1 MNHEHPK
8 IESKKLDDVL
18 LDVSRDLWPSL
29 AYLII
34 ISAIIYFAINPETF
48 IITAMGIFHLPPQVL
63 MNFYSIAMPLV
74 IAVMLSRL
82 ILILWKAVLPYP
94 IAIILILLIFPFF
107 LLDRYVLKWN
117 WFEKLFEK
125 LEKKR
130 ESNKPSK
137 SRKFLLSNIILFC
150 SFSILLF
157 ACYLGNNS
165 ISKRWLPAKNPYMVI
180 IAYSHYYCQITG
192 NYTESECKFWK
203 KKLTEYKTKNSIS
216 TPVDYPANYPK
227 IE

>member
-29 AYLII
+29 AYLMI

-107 LLDRYVLKWN
+107 LLDRYVLKTN
-117 WFEKLFEK
+117 WFDKLFEK

-130 ESNKPSK
+130 ETNKPSK

-150 SFSILLF
+150 FFSLLLF

-180 IAYSHYYCQITG
+180 IAYS
-192 NYTESECKFWK
+192 
-203 KKLTEYKTKNSIS
+203 
-216 TPVDYPANYPK
+216 
-227 IE
+227 